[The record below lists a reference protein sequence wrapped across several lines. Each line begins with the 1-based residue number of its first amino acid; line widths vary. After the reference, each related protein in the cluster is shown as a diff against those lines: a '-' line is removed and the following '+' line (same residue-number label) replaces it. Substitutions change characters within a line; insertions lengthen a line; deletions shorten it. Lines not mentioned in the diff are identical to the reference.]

1 MGNGNWTWYL
11 WTECAHHPMHSKSEA
26 AASYVP
32 SNMAVLLP
40 VRSLCTHSHILPWMC
55 SSHDDLWP
63 QVHCVS
69 THSIPLALLQY
80 YTETTNMHILSTSP
94 PLRKTQVG
102 NMGCLTLHCSPNL
115 SQSQSWGH
123 NFHFLSVDSHPQLH
137 HSYKYISQHKTCS
150 VDIATKTICQWT
162 QFSMGMYSIQMLHN
176 MLPI

>member
-1 MGNGNWTWYL
+1 MF
-11 WTECAHHPMHSKSEA
+11 
-26 AASYVP
+26 
-32 SNMAVLLP
+32 
-40 VRSLCTHSHILPWMC
+40 

-80 YTETTNMHILSTSP
+80 YTETTNMHILSTCP

-102 NMGCLTLHCSPNL
+102 NMGCLTRLHCSPNL

-123 NFHFLSVDSHPQLH
+123 NFHFLSVDSHSQLH
-137 HSYKYISQHKTCS
+137 HSYKHISQHKTCS

-162 QFSMGMYSIQMLHN
+162 QFPWVCILFKCFTICCQSRPHRFSLEN
-176 MLPI
+176 KNECVFVNWFF